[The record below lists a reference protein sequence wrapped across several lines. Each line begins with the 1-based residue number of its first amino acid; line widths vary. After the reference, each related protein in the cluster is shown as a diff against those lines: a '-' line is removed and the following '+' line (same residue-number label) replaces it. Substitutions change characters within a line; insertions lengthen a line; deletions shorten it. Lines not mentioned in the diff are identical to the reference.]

1 MIKKTYT
8 NKIMFTDFNS
18 LLNFLKIDVY
28 TKLLPIKIVSNSSNR
43 ILEELRREKG
53 IPLNKNNNTKSN

>member
-1 MIKKTYT
+1 
-8 NKIMFTDFNS
+8 MFTDFNS

-28 TKLLPIKIVSNSSNR
+28 TKLLPIEIVSNSSNR

-53 IPLNKNNNTKSN
+53 IPLNKNNNTKSNWHFK

>member
-1 MIKKTYT
+1 
-8 NKIMFTDFNS
+8 MFTDFNS

-43 ILEELRREKG
+43 ILEELRREKV

>member
-1 MIKKTYT
+1 
-8 NKIMFTDFNS
+8 MFTDFNS

-53 IPLNKNNNTKSN
+53 IPLNKNNNTKSNWHFK

>member
-1 MIKKTYT
+1 
-8 NKIMFTDFNS
+8 MFTDFNS

-43 ILEELRREKG
+43 ILEELCREKG
-53 IPLNKNNNTKSN
+53 IPLNKNNNTKSNWHFK

>member
-1 MIKKTYT
+1 
-8 NKIMFTDFNS
+8 MFTDFNS

-28 TKLLPIKIVSNSSNR
+28 TKLLPIEIVSNSSNR

>member
-1 MIKKTYT
+1 
-8 NKIMFTDFNS
+8 MFVDFNS
-18 LLNFLKIDVY
+18 LLMFLKIDVY

-53 IPLNKNNNTKSN
+53 IPLNKNNNTKSNWHFK